1 MLKLPVFR
9 KPKGIVKPRL
19 PHLEYTLLKKLLH
32 NGSEPGQEKKLLLQS
47 KITLNHKIDMPNIKP
62 SSLSDVSASG
72 KPKKLLDQYSEF
84 LRNRHYSLR
93 TEKTYIGWVRQYIL
107 FHGKR
112 HPREM
117 GVDEI
122 NAFITHLVNQK
133 AVSASTQNQAIS
145 AILFLYRNVLQ
156 IELDDRALVPIRPTR
171 PKRVPT
177 VLSRQEAKK
186 VIAHL
191 DGLYKLMTQI
201 MYGSGLRLMEV
212 MRLRVKDL
220 DFANHQIVVRDG
232 KGENDRVTMFP
243 DILLEPL
250 RLHLQQVKAQHDL
263 DLALGHGTV
272 YLPYAL
278 ERKYPTANREFAW
291 QYVFPARELSIDP
304 VSGLKQRHH
313 LNEANLQRAV
323 KQAAR
328 LAHIDKPV
336 TPHAFRH
343 SFATHLLE
351 NGYDIRTVQELL
363 GHKDVKTTMIYTH
376 VLNRG
381 GLAVKSPLDE
391 IREKKAEYSV
401 GLHACLAAC
410 VPAAQWSG
418 IKSPLDP

>member
-1 MLKLPVFR
+1 
-9 KPKGIVKPRL
+9 
-19 PHLEYTLLKKLLH
+19 
-32 NGSEPGQEKKLLLQS
+32 
-47 KITLNHKIDMPNIKP
+47 MPNIKP
-62 SSLSDVSASG
+62 SSPSNVSPTG
-72 KPKKLLDQYSEF
+72 KSARPESAPKGTSPESTSKGKKLLDQYSEF

-107 FHGKR
+107 YHNKR

-122 NAFITHLVNQK
+122 NAFITYLVNQK
-133 AVSASTQNQAIS
+133 TVSASTQNQAIS

-191 DGLYKLMTQI
+191 DRIFKIMTQI

-220 DFANHQIVVRDG
+220 DFANHQIIVRDG
-232 KGENDRVTMFP
+232 KGENDRLTMFP
-243 DILLEPL
+243 DVLLEPL
-250 RLHLQQVKAQHDL
+250 RLHLRQVKAQHEMDL
-263 DLALGHGTV
+263 SLGGGSV

-278 ERKYPTANREFAW
+278 ERKYPNAGREFAW
-291 QYVFPARELSIDP
+291 QYVFPAPNLSIDP
-304 VSGLKQRHH
+304 VSGSQQRHH
-313 LNEANLQRAV
+313 MNESGLQKAV
-323 KQAAR
+323 KKAAR

-381 GLAVKSPLDE
+381 GLAVRSPLDE
-391 IREKKAEYSV
+391 IREEKAEYSV
-401 GLHACLAAC
+401 TSHAHL
-410 VPAAQWSG
+410 V
-418 IKSPLDP
+418 KSPLDLYPLTNL